1 MVGRPASPGWRTA
14 EAATVVTP
22 QLEAL
27 DSGGI
32 PLWVVV
38 LAAVIGALLLLL
50 LIFLLYKV
58 SHRTAGRTNLCILFS
73 KGLQPYYFLD

>member
-1 MVGRPASPGWRTA
+1 MILSSLAAARVSRLPMVGRPGGAAWQTA
-14 EAATVVTP
+14 EARTAVTP
-22 QLEAL
+22 QLEAR

-58 SHRTAGRTNLCILFS
+58 SWRSIS
-73 KGLQPYYFLD
+73 